1 MATLSPGQI
10 ALFMQKCGWGPP
22 GGLGIQVFDDGTQ
35 KVTDKAAVAAAIK
48 WYDMAIAVCL
58 AESGGNTQATNGNAK
73 GLWQIMTSVH
83 GDLIKQAQ
91 AYWVGELGLKKLPTI
106 YHPLVNTEVA
116 HRLYNERQW
125 QPWEVVA
132 TGAYKK
138 HLGKGKRAYNAVV
151 DPKRNNAAIQA
162 LIAEIELGQET
173 AAFAGLA
180 AGGILLNNDLTTDP
194 VSTVLAF
201 LKSTG
206 VTIGVFLL
214 GVILF
219 AIGVWILLSQTKAGE
234 LVRKVTPLP

>member
-1 MATLSPGQI
+1 MATLSPGHI

-35 KVTDKAAVAAAIK
+35 KVTDKAAVAAAIQ
-48 WYDMAIAVCL
+48 WYDRAMSIVF
-58 AESGGNTQATNGNAK
+58 AESGGNTQAVNGSHK
-73 GLWQIMTSVH
+73 GLWQIATKVH
-83 GDLIKQAQ
+83 GDVIKQAQ

-125 QPWEVVA
+125 QPWDPSLA
-132 TGAYKK
+132 GQAKNT
-138 HLGKGKRAYNAVV
+138 GKGKRAYNAVV

-219 AIGVWILLSQTKAGE
+219 IIGVWILLSQTKAGD